1 MPGRMESVENL
12 SRQQYRVRG
21 AVDGFPP
28 FPPLL
33 GNRYA
38 IPTVPQPRR
47 RRYLSYEQETQGDT
61 SIELPRGTFLLGA
74 KGDILIG
81 LQHYASDK
89 ASAMEVL
96 DTFFR
101 SVGMR
106 SLAGLRDWTGGNDR
120 VWTTSNSSLSALLL
134 NCQSDEARGST
145 VNDALGLGKTVGEG
159 PEGKPL
165 MISVYYPREFTAV
178 NQDFHFGPGTATVYT
193 RSAPNS
199 TSFHAEPCTSPL
211 LVVARAGSTAHS
223 R

>member
-1 MPGRMESVENL
+1 M
-12 SRQQYRVRG
+12 QYY
-21 AVDGFPP
+21 ATKAP
-28 FPPLL
+28 F
-33 GNRYA
+33 N
-38 IPTVPQPRR
+38 
-47 RRYLSYEQETQGDT
+47 
-61 SIELPRGTFLLGA
+61 
-74 KGDILIG
+74 
-81 LQHYASDK
+81 YASDK

-178 NQDFHFGPGTATVYT
+178 NPKQPTILDARKLSDDNYFVSTGQNGGWGLSHSCSGKATPLPERVHGPLGQLNGDFSGEYIGPAGQLDPAKERLFPATCARFRNAQSVAQTA
-193 RSAPNS
+193 S
-199 TSFHAEPCTSPL
+199 
-211 LVVARAGSTAHS
+211 
-223 R
+223 